1 MRWSGIFTGGLHRT
15 EGEESIRKAS
25 VKLSTRASAG
35 LMSGVAVGVER
46 TLKDMVE
53 IVFGFGSG
61 VWEGLKKIIGDF
73 CDLKPL

>member
-1 MRWSGIFTGGLHRT
+1 M
-15 EGEESIRKAS
+15 
-25 VKLSTRASAG
+25 KLSTRASAG